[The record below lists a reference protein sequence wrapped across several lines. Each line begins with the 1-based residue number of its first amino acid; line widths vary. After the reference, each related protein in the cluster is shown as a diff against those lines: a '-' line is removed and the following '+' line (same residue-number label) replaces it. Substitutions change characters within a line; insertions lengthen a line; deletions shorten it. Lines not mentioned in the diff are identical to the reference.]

1 MEEDLS
7 SMVLNGVNV
16 IREEASDSNCST
28 HSFPVSKR
36 ERNGSSVSRRKFKG
50 VVPQPNGNWGSQ
62 IYANHQ
68 RVWLGTFDS
77 EKDAAMAY
85 DRAAFKLR
93 DGEYSQRNFP
103 WTEATDEEP
112 NFQNLYSTEAVIN
125 MIKNGTY
132 QAKFADFLRSC
143 PKREE
148 TNVGINLTRFQTK
161 EGVFMKQ
168 LFHKELTPSDVSKLN
183 RLVIPKKYAVEY
195 FPCIYQT
202 SEENLEDEWDGKAN
216 DVQLVFHDRMMSPWK
231 FRYCYWSSS
240 QSFVFTRGWNHF
252 VKAKQLKANDTV
264 TFYMCECKEVA
275 NEAQTFYMIDVIRGE
290 NNGGDGNMIEAA
302 NHYVRMQLEMK
313 FEVNQKIIHH
323 DVDDADDQKKKKKKL
338 KVEAFEDDL
347 AMKAKPIIQGRGGTK
362 SKGFRLFG
370 VQINII

>member
-7 SMVLNGVNV
+7 SMVSNGVNV
-16 IREEASDSNCST
+16 IREASDSNCST
-28 HSFPVSKR
+28 HSFPVRKR
-36 ERNGSSVSRRKFKG
+36 ERNGSRKFKG

-68 RVWLGTFDS
+68 RVWLGTFNS

-85 DRAAFKLR
+85 DSAAFKLR
-93 DGEYSQRNFP
+93 NGEYSQRNFP
-103 WTEATDEEP
+103 WTGATDQEL

-132 QAKFADFLRSC
+132 QARFADYLRTC

-148 TNVGINLTRFQTK
+148 TNAGVNFSRFQTK
-161 EGVFMKQ
+161 GVFFKQ

-183 RLVIPKKYAVEY
+183 RLVIPRKYAVEY
-195 FPCIYQT
+195 FPCIYET
-202 SEENLEDEWDGKAN
+202 SEENLEDEWNGRGN

-252 VKAKQLKANDTV
+252 VKEKQLKANDTV
-264 TFYMCECKEVA
+264 TFYVCECSKEVA
-275 NEAQTFYMIDVIRGE
+275 KEAQTFYMIDVIRGE
-290 NNGGDGNMIEAA
+290 NNGGASMIEAA
-302 NHYVRMQLEMK
+302 NQCARMQLEMK
-313 FEVNQKIIHH
+313 FEVSQKIIQ
-323 DVDDADDQKKKKKKL
+323 DDDDDDDQKKM
-338 KVEAFEDDL
+338 KVEAFEDD
-347 AMKAKPIIQGRGGTK
+347 AVMEAKPILEEGGETK

-370 VQINII
+370 VQINIM

>member
-7 SMVLNGVNV
+7 STVSNGVNV
-16 IREEASDSNCST
+16 MREASDSNCST

-36 ERNGSSVSRRKFKG
+36 ERSGSTISRRKFKG

-68 RVWLGTFDS
+68 RIWLGTFNS

-85 DRAAFKLR
+85 DSAAFKLR

-103 WTEATDEEP
+103 WTGATELEAD
-112 NFQNLYSTEAVIN
+112 FQRLYSTEAVIN

-132 QAKFADFLRSC
+132 QAKFADFLRNC

-148 TNVGINLTRFQTK
+148 TNVGVNLARVQTK
-161 EGVFMKQ
+161 GVCFKQ

-183 RLVIPKKYAVEY
+183 RLVIPRKYAVEY
-195 FPCIYQT
+195 FPCICET
-202 SEENLEDEWDGKAN
+202 SEEDLEDQWNGRAN

-252 VKAKQLKANDTV
+252 VKEKQLKANDTV
-264 TFYMCECKEVA
+264 SFYMCECKEVA
-275 NEAQTFYMIDVIRGE
+275 KEAQTFYMIDVIRGE
-290 NNGGDGNMIEAA
+290 NNGGANMIEAA
-302 NHYVRMQLEMK
+302 NHCVKMQFEMK
-313 FEVNQKIIHH
+313 FEDSQKITHHHH
-323 DVDDADDQKKKKKKL
+323 DDDDDKKRRRRKKKM
-338 KVEAFEDDL
+338 KVEAFEDDVV
-347 AMKAKPIIQGRGGTK
+347 MEAKPIIQEGGGTK
-362 SKGFRLFG
+362 SKCFRLFG